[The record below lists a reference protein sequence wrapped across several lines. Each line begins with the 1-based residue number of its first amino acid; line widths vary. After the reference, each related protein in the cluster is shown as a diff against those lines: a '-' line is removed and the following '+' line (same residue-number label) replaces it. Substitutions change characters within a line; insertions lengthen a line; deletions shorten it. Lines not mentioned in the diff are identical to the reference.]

1 MLNKNKLRNI
11 ATTSMIGI
19 TLIATSACSDKKDE
33 TNKVKKPPISIITTS
48 TAMQESLQRVV
59 TSIGVINSVSAPTI
73 SAQSGGT
80 VSHLHKDIGQFVSKN
95 EVIAVINSDIAKLSV
110 KEAEAAVKRLN
121 ALLQN
126 QEKSLLRNKKL
137 LKKGFISSARFED
150 IESQLKAT
158 REQYAQ
164 AQAGLGKAYDYL
176 DKTSIRSPVAGNI
189 IQRYISVGD
198 FVNPGKP
205 VFKIS
210 NSDKFQVVLLFPETT
225 SRYFKKG
232 LSVKLSSPATPG
244 VIANGQITDV
254 VSMIDTTNRS
264 IRIVVDVNN
273 PGGWYPGASV
283 VGNVVLEEK
292 PNAITVPQQSVILRP
307 AGKVVYVVVDNLVKQ
322 RIIET
327 GMQKSGRVEI
337 ISGLQVGE
345 VIAQDGAP
353 FLTDNTAVSI
363 QEAN

>member
-1 MLNKNKLRNI
+1 MLHRNKIKRIL
-11 ATTSMIGI
+11 ATSMIGV
-19 TLIATSACSDKKDE
+19 TLFATSACSDKE
-33 TNKVKKPPISIITTS
+33 EVKVKKAPGSMITTA
-48 TAMQESLQRVV
+48 TVMQENLQKVV

-73 SAQSGGT
+73 SAETGGT
-80 VSHLHKDIGQFVSKN
+80 VSHLHKNIGQRVSKN

-126 QEKSLLRNKKL
+126 QENSLVRNKKL
-137 LKKGFISSARFED
+137 LKKGFISSARFEGF
-150 IESQLKAT
+150 ESQLKAT

-164 AQAGLGKAYDYL
+164 AQAGLGKAYDHL
-176 DKTSIRSPVAGNI
+176 EKTSIRSPVAGNI
-189 IQRYISVGD
+189 IQRFISVGD

-210 NSDKFQVVLLFPETT
+210 TSDKFQVILLFPETT

-232 LSVKLSSPATPG
+232 LSVALSSPAAPDVVADG
-244 VIANGQITDV
+244 EITDI
-254 VSMIDTTNRS
+254 VSQIDASNRS
-264 IRIVVDVNN
+264 IRIIVDVNN

-307 AGKVVYVVVDNLVKQ
+307 AGKVVYVIKDGIATQ

-337 ISGLQVGE
+337 VNGLEAGE
-345 VIAQDGAP
+345 VIAKDGAP
-353 FLTDNTAVSI
+353 FLTDNTPVNI
-363 QEAN
+363 QETM